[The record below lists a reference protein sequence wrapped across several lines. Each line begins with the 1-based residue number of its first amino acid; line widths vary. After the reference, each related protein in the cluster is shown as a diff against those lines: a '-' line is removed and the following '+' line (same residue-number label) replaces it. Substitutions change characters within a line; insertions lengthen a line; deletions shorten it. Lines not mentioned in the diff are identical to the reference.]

1 MLTSDVIGVWTEV
14 DVLVWR
20 QDNLHEPSVAWPADL
35 SLEPGTYFWAVAAL
49 RQEQS
54 LADSGRSAFVV
65 R

>member
-1 MLTSDVIGVWTEV
+1 M

-35 SLEPGTYFWAVAAL
+35 PLEPGTYFWAVAAL